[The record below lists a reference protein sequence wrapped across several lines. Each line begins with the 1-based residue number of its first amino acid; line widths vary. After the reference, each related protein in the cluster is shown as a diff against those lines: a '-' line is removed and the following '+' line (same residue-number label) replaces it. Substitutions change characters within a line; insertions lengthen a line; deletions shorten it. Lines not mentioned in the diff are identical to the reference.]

1 MSHQLFVQNLLPT
14 ITDEQI
20 RALFAE
26 VGDVVEVQRPTDR
39 ETGQP
44 RRFAF
49 VTMKS
54 AEGSAAA
61 MERFDGYEYED
72 QTLSVKVARPRKSS
86 GGRGG
91 GKPKKN
97 EVQMLADEIAGKLEE
112 TEKRPRTQ
120 IRRIIEEAGADFAQQ
135 LLQDTLEIEVQG
147 GMETLDGKRRRTVGG
162 VFFKLAKER
171 LPADIRAKI
180 FPNWQELKK
189 RKKAEKAAKR
199 AEDEKKQA
207 RQAAK
212 KTATQAKPGRAKS
225 KKPAPEEAKQEL
237 AALRQAEKE
246 AEKQLAEI
254 KAARGQGSMM
264 AALKELADIRAKIA
278 ALLRQH
284 PGLR

>member
-14 ITDEQI
+14 VTEENL
-20 RALFAE
+20 RALFGE
-26 VGDVVEVQRPTDR
+26 VGDVVEVQRPVDR

-49 VTMKS
+49 ITMKS
-54 AEGSAAA
+54 AEASAAA
-61 MERFDGYEYED
+61 IERFDGFEYED
-72 QTLSVKVARPRKSS
+72 QTLSVKVARPRKSAGGS
-86 GGRGG
+86 GR
-91 GKPKKN
+91 PKKN
-97 EVQMLADEIAGKLEE
+97 EVQALAAEIADKLEE
-112 TEKRPRTQ
+112 TAKRPRTQ
-120 IRRIIEEAGADFAQQ
+120 IRRIIEECGADFARQ
-135 LLQDTLEIEVQG
+135 LLADSLEVEAQG

-199 AEDEKKQA
+199 EEEEKKQA
-207 RQAAK
+207 RQGGRKGAA
-212 KTATQAKPGRAKS
+212 QARPAQAKS

-237 AALRQAEKE
+237 AMLRQAEKE
-246 AEKQLAEI
+246 AEGKLAEI
-254 KAARGQGSMM
+254 KAGRGQGSMM
-264 AALKELADIRAKIA
+264 AALKELADIRAKIS
-278 ALLRQH
+278 ALVRQH